1 MGGCWCQTEY
11 RGLRMHSL
19 FDLLLKIAALHLH
32 LMMIEWKNIHPQINL
47 LQQEREEKWCYV
59 WYILLIFSLRIQY
72 DGLIYYAHGVFPE
85 QSILHR
91 EDMSTIKVLLP
102 FDKKSS
108 FSLFNNRCKTW
119 IDNAVAVDEHLY

>member
-11 RGLRMHSL
+11 RGLSMHSL

-32 LMMIEWKNIHPQINL
+32 LMIDRIKEYTSTNKP
-47 LQQEREEKWCYV
+47 LQREKEEWCYV

-102 FDKKSS
+102 FDKKS
-108 FSLFNNRCKTW
+108 FL
-119 IDNAVAVDEHLY
+119 AL